1 MLGLY
6 GRRPD
11 RRMVRLLQNTAARSV
26 LLLGRNIASPAQL
39 KAFTEE
45 LTQRLGRR
53 ILFAIDHEGG
63 WVLRF
68 ERGMTAFPGNAA
80 LGRVGEPKL
89 AYATGRQM
97 ALELSALGVGLN
109 LAPVLDVATSRY
121 NPGIG
126 IRSFGSDPRLAGKLG
141 AAFLRGL
148 QDHGVAACAK
158 HFPGKGAATVDA
170 HVELPTI
177 ALPRRLFEKD
187 HLPPFARAVK
197 EKVAAVMTSH
207 VRFPAFD
214 SKPATFSKTL
224 TTGLLRR
231 RLGFRGAI
239 ISDDLC
245 MGAVT
250 RTRPVAAAAAEA
262 FDAGHDVL
270 MVAHEPVLQQ
280 EAVEAFRSL
289 CAGDR
294 RRLAAVAASS
304 ARLDEL
310 LKYPRLRAAADP
322 ARGRALAAA
331 VAKGAVELVQQ
342 GRLALPLKAED
353 GPLLVLFPDFRE
365 VRHRFTLEGGPENPA
380 RFVRRACARWGRAR
394 LLKTPVETLDVS
406 ALRRAVAQAP
416 RLLFFCFEARRFPGQ
431 AATLDLLKRLAPER
445 TAVCLIRSS
454 FDRSKLDARMTAL
467 DARGYRLCQLGAAL
481 EAVLEP

>member
-68 ERGMTAFPGNAA
+68 ERGMTPFPGNAA

-97 ALELSALGVGLN
+97 ALELGALGIGLN

-177 ALPRRLFEKD
+177 ALPRRLFEKN

-197 EKVAAVMTSH
+197 EKVAAVMTPDLP
-207 VRFPAFD
+207 FPSFD
-214 SKPATFSKTL
+214 SKPATFPKTF
-224 TTGLLRR
+224 TTPLLRR
-231 RLGFRGAI
+231 RRGSRGAI

-245 MGAVT
+245 MAPSRIAPGGGRGRRGLRRGPRRSVMVARAGHPAGSSRSLPRPLRRRPTAVG
-250 RTRPVAAAAAEA
+250 RRRRVLRAPRRAAE
-262 FDAGHDVL
+262 
-270 MVAHEPVLQQ
+270 
-280 EAVEAFRSL
+280 
-289 CAGDR
+289 
-294 RRLAAVAASS
+294 
-304 ARLDEL
+304 
-310 LKYPRLRAAADP
+310 YPRLRAAAD
-322 ARGRALAAA
+322 RRAA
-331 VAKGAVELVQQ
+331 GHWR
-342 GRLALPLKAED
+342 RLARVPSSWSNKDAWPFPLKAED

-365 VRHRFTLEGGPENPA
+365 VRHRFTLKEGPESPA
-380 RFVRRACARWGRAR
+380 RVRQACACWGRAR
-394 LLKTPVETLDVS
+394 CSRRRYETLDVVR
-406 ALRRAVAQAP
+406 LRRAVAQAP
-416 RLLFFCFEARRFPGQ
+416 PALLLLRGPTFSGPSRDFGPARCLARAHRRLPHPQ
-431 AATLDLLKRLAPER
+431 LLRP
-445 TAVCLIRSS
+445 
-454 FDRSKLDARMTAL
+454 DKLDACMTAL